1 MSIAKALNE
10 GDKNGYDKIMMNDS
24 SLYGRISAKM
34 VYVYPPG
41 IPILCPGEIISEN
54 VVNIISIKTQ
64 KMRDVKEHLYA

>member
-41 IPILCPGEIISEN
+41 IPILCPGEIYLKMS
-54 VVNIISIKTQ
+54 SI
-64 KMRDVKEHLYA
+64 